1 MEPFR
6 VHVLG
11 CGSALPTLKHFSSAQ
26 VVEVR
31 GKFFMVDCGE
41 GTQIQLRRS
50 GINFNKLIAVFIT
63 HLHGDHCFGLIGMI
77 STFGLLGRTAPL
89 HVYAHEALRPML
101 ESQMEMFCFSL
112 GYDVVFHPIDT
123 SSKHIVYSDRSVSV
137 ETVPLNH
144 RMPCCGFI
152 FREKEGMPHIRREM
166 IDFYKIPLSQ
176 IQNIKLGADWTT
188 DDGEHVPN
196 SRLTIPADSPRSY
209 AYISDTAYMDRLHE
223 HLRGVNL
230 LYHESTYAS
239 DNVENAR
246 KYNHSTAAEAA
257 MVARDACVGQLMLG
271 HYSSRYTD
279 EKVLLDEAQ
288 KIFKNTILSDENLV
302 VDVK

>member
-6 VHVLG
+6 VHILG

-31 GKFFMVDCGE
+31 GKCFMVDCGE

-50 GINFNKLIAVFIT
+50 GVNFNKVIAVFIT

-89 HVYAHEALRPML
+89 HVYAHKNLRQML
-101 ESQMEMFCFSL
+101 QQQMDMFCFSL
-112 GYDVVFHPIDT
+112 GYEVVFHEVDT
-123 SSKHIVYSDRSVSV
+123 STRSIVYEDKSVTIES
-137 ETVPLNH
+137 VPLNH
-144 RMPCCGFI
+144 RMPCCGYI
-152 FREKEGMPHIRREM
+152 FREKEGLAHIRREM
-166 IDFYKIPLSQ
+166 IDAYGIPVSQ

-188 DDGEHVPN
+188 ADGEKIAN
-196 SRLTIPADSPRSY
+196 DRLTIPADEPRSY
-209 AYISDTAYMDRLHE
+209 AYISDTAYMPSLADELKN
-223 HLRGVNL
+223 VNL
-230 LYHESTYAS
+230 LYHEATYAS

-257 MVARDACVGQLMLG
+257 MVARDAGVGQLMLG

-279 EKVLLDEAQ
+279 ETVLLHEAQ
-288 KIFKNTILSDENLV
+288 EIFPNTILSDENLV

>member
-1 MEPFR
+1 
-6 VHVLG
+6 
-11 CGSALPTLKHFSSAQ
+11 
-26 VVEVR
+26 
-31 GKFFMVDCGE
+31 
-41 GTQIQLRRS
+41 
-50 GINFNKLIAVFIT
+50 
-63 HLHGDHCFGLIGMI
+63 
-77 STFGLLGRTAPL
+77 
-89 HVYAHEALRPML
+89 
-101 ESQMEMFCFSL
+101 
-112 GYDVVFHPIDT
+112 
-123 SSKHIVYSDRSVSV
+123 
-137 ETVPLNH
+137 
-144 RMPCCGFI
+144 
-152 FREKEGMPHIRREM
+152 MPHIRREM

-196 SRLTIPADSPRSY
+196 NRLTIPADSPRSY

-223 HLRGVNL
+223 HLKGVNL

-302 VDVK
+302 IDVK